1 MNQKDV
7 KQHILAY
14 IGFGSNLGD
23 RVGFLMRAQQALN
36 DLGGTI
42 VLRLSSLYK
51 TEPHTCGGSEQ
62 PWYLNV
68 VFEAQTNLSPSVL
81 LSALKNIEKDL
92 GRVEATKWAPR
103 IVDLDLL
110 FYGDQILEAE
120 GLCVPHREIAHRR
133 FVLQPLCDLVPDKIH
148 PVLKKNL
155 RELLAECQD
164 AHKCLSVSSFSF

>member
-36 DLGGTI
+36 GLGGTI

-51 TEPHTCGGSEQ
+51 TEPHTCDDSKQ
-62 PWYLNV
+62 PWYLNA
-68 VFEAQTNLSPSVL
+68 VFEVQTDLNLFELLPS
-81 LSALKNIEKDL
+81 LKKIEKNL
-92 GRVEATKWAPR
+92 GRVETLRWAPR
-103 IVDLDLL
+103 IADLDLL

-148 PVLKKNL
+148 PVLKKTL

-164 AHKCLSVSSFSF
+164 AHQCLSVSSFSF